1 MAEKE
6 VLQKM
11 QRYCDYRD
19 RCHKEVRSKLIS
31 IKVYGDDLEEIISI
45 LIDSDHLNE
54 ERYARSFAR
63 GKFRIKGWGRIRIL
77 RELSS
82 MGIGEYLQRKALEE
96 IDEEAYE
103 KTIAQLFEKQ
113 YLRQPEGW
121 PEIQRRNDLW
131 KFGMRKGYEKSYIEK
146 ELEAIFNTY
155 S

>member
-31 IKVYGDDLEEIISI
+31 LKVYGDDLEEIISA

-63 GKFRIKGWGRIRIL
+63 GKFRMKGWGRLRIL
-77 RELSS
+77 RELSL

-96 IDEEAYE
+96 IEEEAYE
-103 KTIAQLFEKQ
+103 KSIEQLFEKQ
-113 YLRQPEGW
+113 YLRQPQGW
-121 PEIQRRNDLW
+121 PEVQRRNDLW
-131 KFGMRKGYEKSYIEK
+131 QLGMRKGYEKAYIEK
-146 ELEAIFNTY
+146 GLQTIFNTY